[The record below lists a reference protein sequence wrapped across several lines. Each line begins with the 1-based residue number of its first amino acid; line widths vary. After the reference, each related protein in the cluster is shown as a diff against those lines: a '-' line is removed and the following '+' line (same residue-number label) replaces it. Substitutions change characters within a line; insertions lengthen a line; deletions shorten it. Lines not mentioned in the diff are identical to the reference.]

1 MTTKAKTCG
10 ISLGPLRRLAEHY
23 RVAVLYVTH
32 LNRRET
38 KNALDRIGG
47 SGAYT
52 QVPRVAWIV
61 AKDKDDE
68 NGRLFVQL
76 KNNLAPNPGGL
87 SFRIQ
92 DKAVKWDD
100 KPISTTADEALSE
113 DRKKGG
119 PTELARTS
127 TWLSNFLADGPKWAE
142 DVTAGAEAEVF
153 SEATLRRAKT
163 AIGAQS
169 KPARTETG
177 SSRWQ
182 WFTPGYVIC
191 AGGTGLDAQSV
202 ELVSA

>member
-119 PTELARTS
+119 PTLLALAS
-127 TWLSNFLADGPKWAE
+127 TWLSNLLANGPVP
-142 DVTAGAEAEVF
+142 VTEIEEAAEAEPI
-153 SEATLRRAKT
+153 SNATLYRAKT

-169 KPARTETG
+169 KQMRND
-177 SSRWQ
+177 SVSQ
-182 WFTPGYVIC
+182 WVWFMPGYVIC
-191 AGGTGLDAQSV
+191 AGGTGPDAQSV